1 MRYEFQDPAAG
12 GQFLMTV
19 GEPDFARHFF
29 REREKKFNAL
39 VWNRGPA
46 QVLTIDEMRFDIPEN
61 TFFALNVSNSFRLER
76 SEDAVIWQFNKEFY
90 CIVTHDAE
98 VSCSGL
104 LFYGWRE
111 GAPIFL
117 DEKESRSFALLA
129 EIFKDEFENHDNIQ
143 GEMLRVLLKRLIIKL
158 TRLVRVQTGANELT
172 VSELN
177 TVRQFNLLVEN
188 NFKKLH
194 QVQEYANLMFKSPK
208 TLSNLFSRYSDKT
221 PVQIIADRLFLEAK
235 RLILYTDKQ
244 ASEVGFELGFEEPA
258 HFSRF
263 FKKMAG
269 VPPTKFK
276 QAFVHLTL
284 NAGKNHIQIQ

>member
-1 MRYEFQDPAAG
+1 MRHEYHDPAVG
-12 GQFLMTV
+12 GQLLMTV
-19 GEPDFARHFF
+19 GEPDFARYFF
-29 REREKKFNAL
+29 RERDKRFNAL

-46 QVLTIDEMRFDIPEN
+46 QVATIDETRFEVPEN
-61 TFFALNVSNSFRLER
+61 AFFALNVSHSFRLER

-104 LFYGWRE
+104 LFYGWRD

-117 DEKESRSFALLA
+117 DERESRSLALLV
-129 EIFKDEFENHDNIQ
+129 EVFKDEFDNRDNIQ

-158 TRLVRVQTGANELT
+158 TRLVKAQSAAGALT
-172 VSELN
+172 VSELD

-188 NFKKLH
+188 NFKRLH

-208 TLSNLFSRYSDKT
+208 TLSNLFSKHSDKT
-221 PVQIIADRLFLEAK
+221 PVQVIADRLFLEAK
-235 RLILYTDKQ
+235 RLMLYTDRS
-244 ASEVGFELGFEEPA
+244 ASEIGFELGFDELA

-269 VPPTKFK
+269 QSPTEFRRRKIM
-276 QAFVHLTL
+276 VHF
-284 NAGKNHIQIQ
+284 

>member
-1 MRYEFQDPAAG
+1 MRYEYHDTAVG
-12 GQFLMTV
+12 GQLLMAV
-19 GEPDFARHFF
+19 GESDFARYFF
-29 REREKKFNAL
+29 REREKKYNAL

-46 QVLTIDEMRFDIPEN
+46 QVATIDETPLEVPGN
-61 TFFALNVSNSFRLER
+61 AFFALNVSHSFRLER

-117 DEKESRSFALLA
+117 DERESRSFALLV
-129 EIFKDEFENHDNIQ
+129 EVFRDEFDNRDNIQ

-158 TRLVRVQTGANELT
+158 TRLVKAQSEAGTLT
-172 VSELN
+172 VAELD

-194 QVQEYANLMFKSPK
+194 QVQEYATLMFKSPK
-208 TLSNLFSRYSDKT
+208 TLSNLFSKHSDKT
-221 PVQIIADRLFLEAK
+221 PVQVIADRLFLESK
-235 RLILYTDKQ
+235 RLILYTDKS
-244 ASEVGFELGFEEPA
+244 AGEIGFELGFAEPA

-269 VPPTKFK
+269 VAPT
-276 QAFVHLTL
+276 AFRRGAVSFEKSNL
-284 NAGKNHIQIQ
+284 KNNT